1 MANSVAL
8 DERPI
13 RYRLIK
19 TLWLMYVLFP
29 FRWQGVGAVQNALYY
44 GISLICFLTVLYRL
58 NKWQIRSSYLFNLL
72 TYLGLFFILTI
83 ITAIVPFVKNT
94 NDYTY
99 LSSYLYYW
107 GRLFVIGGTL
117 ALSKS
122 LISYLK
128 LMIDAINTYVL
139 FSVVLLIPTLH
150 NIYQGIVV
158 TNTSSYEQFQKLY
171 SQNYYTR
178 FGLQGFSG
186 YSATIMCT
194 IAVILCCYLLVN
206 AIKDK
211 QKYKSYI
218 MRAFIAMIGT
228 AMYGRIGFIVS
239 VVLIAVTILYL
250 ALFYQRFGLLITVV
264 LVGVIAIG
272 LFIAN
277 AQQLEQISSIR
288 WMFEGFFNYLDYG
301 KFSTSSS
308 NQLATMY
315 VHPSLNTFLYGDG
328 YYTVMGSYYMQT
340 DVGFLRPLLFYGI
353 FGEIIYYLQL
363 LPLLAGIRRALKL
376 NDGFFLI
383 ILFLLFIVIFEFKGE
398 TVMSL
403 IGTLFAMIG
412 MIILD
417 QSNQSKKEAKAWKS
431 TYSSW
436 INSIPGA
443 LRRFWPT

>member
-1 MANSVAL
+1 
-8 DERPI
+8 
-13 RYRLIK
+13 
-19 TLWLMYVLFP
+19 
-29 FRWQGVGAVQNALYY
+29 
-44 GISLICFLTVLYRL
+44 
-58 NKWQIRSSYLFNLL
+58 
-72 TYLGLFFILTI
+72 
-83 ITAIVPFVKNT
+83 
-94 NDYTY
+94 
-99 LSSYLYYW
+99 
-107 GRLFVIGGTL
+107 
-117 ALSKS
+117 
-122 LISYLK
+122 
-128 LMIDAINTYVL
+128 MIDAINTYVL

-158 TNTSSYEQFQKLY
+158 TNTSSYEQFQNLY

-186 YSATIMCT
+186 YGAAIMCT

-398 TVMSL
+398 TVMTL

-417 QSNQSKKEAKAWKS
+417 QSNQSKKEAKAWKG

-443 LRRFWPT
+443 LRRFLPT

>member
-8 DERPI
+8 GERPI

-194 IAVILCCYLLVN
+194 IAVILCCYLLV
-206 AIKDK
+206 KV
-211 QKYKSYI
+211 KSK
-218 MRAFIAMIGT
+218 M
-228 AMYGRIGFIVS
+228 
-239 VVLIAVTILYL
+239 
-250 ALFYQRFGLLITVV
+250 
-264 LVGVIAIG
+264 LV
-272 LFIAN
+272 
-277 AQQLEQISSIR
+277 
-288 WMFEGFFNYLDYG
+288 
-301 KFSTSSS
+301 
-308 NQLATMY
+308 
-315 VHPSLNTFLYGDG
+315 
-328 YYTVMGSYYMQT
+328 
-340 DVGFLRPLLFYGI
+340 
-353 FGEIIYYLQL
+353 
-363 LPLLAGIRRALKL
+363 
-376 NDGFFLI
+376 
-383 ILFLLFIVIFEFKGE
+383 
-398 TVMSL
+398 
-403 IGTLFAMIG
+403 
-412 MIILD
+412 
-417 QSNQSKKEAKAWKS
+417 
-431 TYSSW
+431 
-436 INSIPGA
+436 
-443 LRRFWPT
+443 